1 MPDPSA
7 PRLDPRTPLDLRW
20 LQGMLTLVAA
30 IMYAAVLFT
39 VPAVRQPLHLI
50 AFTVLLVI
58 HLSLHWLLFRIAP
71 HSSQLN
77 AYLIVQGGLF
87 FSIALLSAV
96 PYMIFPLYAGLLGE
110 AIGTL
115 GLKRRG
121 LLAALYYTLLLILGF
136 FLIFDS
142 ITSGWMVLVTAA
154 IVVTTVLYT
163 VLYKRQV
170 DARAGAQLL
179 ADDLEAANRQLAE
192 YAARVEDLTTA
203 AERQRMARELH
214 DTLSQGLAG
223 LILQLEAVEAHL
235 KGIRP
240 KRALAIVQ
248 ETKTRAR
255 ETLAESRQA
264 IAALRQTGARDL
276 GEAARQE
283 ADHFTSSTGI
293 PCAVEIAL
301 PAALPEPVTEAAIRV
316 ITEGLTNI
324 ARHARAKNA
333 RLRIATNPD
342 PEELEIEIADDGS
355 GFDPA
360 AVEAGHYGL
369 LGMRE
374 RVRLAGG
381 RFDVHSEMGMGT
393 QIVIR
398 FPLQSGAPAAA
409 PLRGTF
415 PGGEDASGSK

>member
-1 MPDPSA
+1 
-7 PRLDPRTPLDLRW
+7 
-20 LQGMLTLVAA
+20 
-30 IMYAAVLFT
+30 
-39 VPAVRQPLHLI
+39 
-50 AFTVLLVI
+50 
-58 HLSLHWLLFRIAP
+58 
-71 HSSQLN
+71 
-77 AYLIVQGGLF
+77 
-87 FSIALLSAV
+87 
-96 PYMIFPLYAGLLGE
+96 MIFPLYAGLLGE

-115 GLKRRG
+115 GLKRWG
-121 LLAALYYTLLLILGF
+121 LLAALYYTLILIISF

-142 ITSGWMVLVTAA
+142 ITSGWMVIVTAA
-154 IVVTTVLYT
+154 IVVSTVLYT

-170 DARAGAQLL
+170 EARAGAQLL
-179 ADDLEAANRQLAE
+179 AAELEAANRQLAE

-235 KGIRP
+235 KGTRP
-240 KRALAIVQ
+240 ERALTIVQ
-248 ETKTRAR
+248 EAKTRAR

-264 IAALRQTGARDL
+264 IAALRQTGTRDL

-283 ADHFTSSTGI
+283 AEHFTSSTGI
-293 PCAVEIAL
+293 PCTVELAL
-301 PAALPEPVTEAAIRV
+301 PAALPEPVSEAAIRV
-316 ITEGLTNI
+316 IAEGLTNI
-324 ARHARAKNA
+324 ARHARAKKA

-342 PEELEIEIADDGS
+342 LKELNIEIADDGS

-381 RFDVHSEMGMGT
+381 RFDVFSEPGKGT

-398 FPLQSGAPAAA
+398 FPLEES
-409 PLRGTF
+409 
-415 PGGEDASGSK
+415 PGV